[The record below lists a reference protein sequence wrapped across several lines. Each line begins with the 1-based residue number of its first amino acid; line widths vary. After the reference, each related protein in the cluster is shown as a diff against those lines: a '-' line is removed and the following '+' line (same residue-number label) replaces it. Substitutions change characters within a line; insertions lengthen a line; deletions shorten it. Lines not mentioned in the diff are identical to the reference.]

1 MKFPLTFKLLD
12 EIKVYVGEL
21 IPVEEKDNVPIVI
34 DGPIL
39 ITMYAGIIRTDGI
52 NLIVSCVLVKNI

>member
-1 MKFPLTFKLLD
+1 MKFPLTLKLLD

-39 ITMYAGIIRTDGI
+39 ITMYAGIIRIDGI

>member
-1 MKFPLTFKLLD
+1 MLENLSQF
-12 EIKVYVGEL
+12 
-21 IPVEEKDNVPIVI
+21 EEKDNVPIVI

-52 NLIVSCVLVKNI
+52 NLIIKTVCS